1 VWARLKTCNQLSDTF
16 KLVCGPAVGK
26 TPGKN
31 KHVKRYRR
39 LTRVLLLPARGR
51 MPARGGAQGPC
62 AIPLRGR
69 GGQASVVSPQERLFP
84 PSLPSL
90 WRRGRGEAR
99 RKQNAMHI
107 YDIFQET
114 ELKAHLSIPQEG
126 PPIWDYASEEWGSQW
141 MDDAIREGIVATITQ
156 ASGEEAWYYG
166 ELSIRP
172 HRTAMESEGPA
183 GRVP

>member
-1 VWARLKTCNQLSDTF
+1 MR
-16 KLVCGPAVGK
+16 
-26 TPGKN
+26 
-31 KHVKRYRR
+31 
-39 LTRVLLLPARGR
+39 
-51 MPARGGAQGPC
+51 
-62 AIPLRGR
+62 
-69 GGQASVVSPQERLFP
+69 
-84 PSLPSL
+84 
-90 WRRGRGEAR
+90 
-99 RKQNAMHI
+99 I